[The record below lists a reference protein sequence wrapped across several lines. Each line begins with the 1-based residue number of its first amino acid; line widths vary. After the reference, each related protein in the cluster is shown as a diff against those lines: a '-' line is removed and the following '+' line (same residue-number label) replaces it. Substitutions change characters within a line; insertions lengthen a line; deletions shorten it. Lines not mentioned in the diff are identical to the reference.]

1 MYSEVCRILLN
12 LPKKCTICINN
23 ICYLST
29 PTCFDVY
36 MSSSWVSYCVN
47 QTYKIKKNENIYT
60 GDTEWK
66 WKRLYRW
73 CLMKMKTF
81 IQVIPNEN
89 ENVYTADTLL
99 KWKHL
104 YSWYLMKMKTFMQL
118 IPNENENIY
127 TGDT

>member
-1 MYSEVCRILLN
+1 
-12 LPKKCTICINN
+12 
-23 ICYLST
+23 
-29 PTCFDVY
+29 
-36 MSSSWVSYCVN
+36 
-47 QTYKIKKNENIYT
+47 
-60 GDTEWK
+60 
-66 WKRLYRW
+66 
-73 CLMKMKTF
+73 MKMKTF
-81 IQVIPNEN
+81 IQVMPNEN